1 MEELKN
7 IYQAQIKVDNMAM
20 SAFLDDVITNDEYE
34 EINMVGRLIED
45 IVDTRYGEE
54 IGLQWFNEGNKL

>member
-1 MEELKN
+1 
-7 IYQAQIKVDNMAM
+7 MAM

-54 IGLQWFNEGNKL
+54 IGLQWFNEGNKQ

>member
-54 IGLQWFNEGNKL
+54 IGLQWFNEGKK

>member
-7 IYQAQIKVDNMAM
+7 IYQAQIKVENIAII
-20 SAFLDDVITNDEYE
+20 AFLNDVITNDEYE

-54 IGLQWFNEGNKL
+54 IGLQWFNEGNKQ

>member
-54 IGLQWFNEGNKL
+54 IGLQWFNEGNKQ